1 MEQPDLQVQIRKA
14 QVEISAQK
22 RIIERAGTNQVVIAA
37 ATSQLRDLEL
47 RLATMEKQVMRA
59 TGK

>member
-1 MEQPDLQVQIRKA
+1 MTQLICRCKFGKRKPHPPP
-14 QVEISAQK
+14 K

-37 ATSQLRDLEL
+37 ATSQLRDSET
-47 RLATMEKQVMRA
+47 RLATMEKQVARA